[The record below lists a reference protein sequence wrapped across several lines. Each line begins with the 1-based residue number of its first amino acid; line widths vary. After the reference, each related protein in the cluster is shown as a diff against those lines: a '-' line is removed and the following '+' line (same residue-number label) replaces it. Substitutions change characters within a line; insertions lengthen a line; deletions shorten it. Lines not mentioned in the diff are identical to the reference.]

1 MPAALGYGE
10 EGQGGRVGGG
20 EALRF
25 ETTKTPFLSHLYIKN
40 DLFTKT
46 GSGQT

>member
-25 ETTKTPFLSHLYIKN
+25 ENTPFLSHLYIKN